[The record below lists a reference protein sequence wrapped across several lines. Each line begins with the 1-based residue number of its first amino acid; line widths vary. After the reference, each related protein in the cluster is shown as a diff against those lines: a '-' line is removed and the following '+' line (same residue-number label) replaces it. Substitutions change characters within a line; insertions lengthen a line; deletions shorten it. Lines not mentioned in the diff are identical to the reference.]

1 MFRALKDLTIGTT
14 ACPSDIDACNSWNPT
29 DIFVRTYDKNK
40 EFSKS
45 FAFRMKTDSE
55 KKLNK
60 KFWILRKNFKIN

>member
-1 MFRALKDLTIGTT
+1 MFRALKYLTIGTSS
-14 ACPSDIDACNSWNPT
+14 CPSYIDACNSWNPT

-55 KKLNK
+55 KN
-60 KFWILRKNFKIN
+60 